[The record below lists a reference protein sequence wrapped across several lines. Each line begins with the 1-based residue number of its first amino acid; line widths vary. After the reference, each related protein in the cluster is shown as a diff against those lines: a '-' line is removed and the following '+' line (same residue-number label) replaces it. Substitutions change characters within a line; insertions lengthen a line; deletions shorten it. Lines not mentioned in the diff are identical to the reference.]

1 MKASRF
7 LAAVLVA
14 SGASVF
20 LRAQGGPLSTT
31 FTNWTNHPAVAYRSA
46 PAGDP
51 VSQLSQALRGGRVQL
66 TADGPSGYLQSVLQ
80 ALNVPVESQIV
91 VFARDSVQLA
101 RITPTNP
108 RALFFNDSVAVG
120 WVRGGFVELASQDP
134 RNGVIFYALE
144 PGSSQL
150 TRRDDCLSCHY
161 SYSTAGTPGMLVRS
175 FEQFA
180 VDHTI
185 PIDKR
190 WGGWYV
196 TGSSGTIP
204 HLGNTDVTELALGHA
219 TNARLN
225 WPSLEGRF
233 DTTGYLSSHSDI
245 AALMVFEHQMHLMD
259 LLTRIGWEARVAEA
273 QRSSMPGFRPPGT
286 DDKPIAMEEAAL
298 EVVDYMLFVGEAPI
312 GDAIRGAS

>member
-51 VSQLSQALRGGRVQL
+51 VSQLSQALQSGSLQL
-66 TADGPSGYLQSVLQ
+66 TAAGPSGYLQSVLK

-150 TRRDDCLSCHY
+150 TRRDDCLICHY
-161 SYSTAGTPGMLVRS
+161 SYSTAGVPGMLVRS
-175 FEQFA
+175 TGQFT
-180 VDHTI
+180 VNHGVPLED
-185 PIDKR
+185 R

-196 TGSSGTIP
+196 TGRLGSIR
-204 HLGNTDVTELALGHA
+204 HLGNVVDGAAPYDSRSPE
-219 TNARLN
+219 NSN
-225 WPSLEGRF
+225 WSSF
-233 DTTGYLSSHSDI
+233 DSKFDASGYLSAQSDV
-245 AALMVFEHQMHLMD
+245 ASLM
-259 LLTRIGWEARVAEA
+259 
-273 QRSSMPGFRPPGT
+273 
-286 DDKPIAMEEAAL
+286 
-298 EVVDYMLFVGEAPI
+298 
-312 GDAIRGAS
+312 